1 MTVKTITIVA
11 VTAVA
16 LFAAIGAAY
25 RLDAREAR
33 KPYPKATPPPPASDV
48 FTDVKEPIPDE
59 QQIEARARDHD
70 AQIEQQIERALVAR
84 DPQQRETVFTFL
96 LPELL
101 QLAPERVVAMV
112 ARQQPGEPRDVL
124 RDEVA
129 RQWVTRGRDAAI
141 GWMKSLEDPAERL
154 HTAQVSVDSLTAI
167 APEQAIYVAHQFDVG
182 LDNGYLEHL
191 VQIWAEASLPD
202 AERWLATQPDDARTA
217 PLRARI
223 ERVRDQR
230 RTSDRG

>member
-11 VTAVA
+11 VTAAA
-16 LFAAIGAAY
+16 LFAAIGTAY

-33 KPYPKATPPPPASDV
+33 KPYPKALPPPPASQV
-48 FTDVKEPIPDE
+48 FVDSKEAVPDE
-59 QQIEARARDHD
+59 QEIEARFRDHY
-70 AQIEQQIERALVAR
+70 AQIERQIEHALVAR
-84 DPQQRETVFTFL
+84 DTQEREAVFTFL

-101 QLAPERVVAMV
+101 QVEPGRVVAMV
-112 ARQQPGEPRDVL
+112 ARQEPGEPRDVL

-129 RQWVTRGRDAAI
+129 SQWIARDRDAAI
-141 GWMKSLEDPAERL
+141 GWMKSLQDAGERT
-154 HTAQVSVDSLTAI
+154 HVAQVAVDSLAAI

-230 RTSDRG
+230 KTSDPG

>member
-1 MTVKTITIVA
+1 MTVKTLSIIA

-16 LFAAIGAAY
+16 LFAAVGTAW

-33 KPYPKATPPPPASDV
+33 KPYPKATPPPPASPD
-48 FTDVKEPIPDE
+48 FTDLKEPVPDARE
-59 QQIEARARDHD
+59 IEAQARDHN
-70 AQIEQQIERALVAR
+70 AQLERQIERALVAR
-84 DPQQRETVFTFL
+84 DPQQREAVFTFL

-101 QLAPERVVAMV
+101 QVEPERVVAMV
-112 ARQQPGEPRDVL
+112 ARQEPGEARDVL

-129 RQWVTRGRDAAI
+129 QQWISRDRDAAI
-141 GWMKSLEDPAERL
+141 RWMKSFTDQREQL
-154 HTAQVSVDSLTAI
+154 HAARVAVDSLAAI
-167 APEQAIYVAHQFDVG
+167 APEQAIYVAHQFQVG
-182 LDNGYLEHL
+182 DTDGYLEHL
-191 VQIWAEASLPD
+191 VQLWAEDSLDD

-230 RTSDRG
+230 KTADRS